1 MALTDSVAR
10 TFNMN
15 EDSWRRHANPWSVWT
30 RFAAIPAFALAV
42 WSRDWIGWW
51 SLAPVGAV
59 VAWLFLNVVV
69 FRPVERPVHWTSKGI
84 FGEHQWLKRGNELPE
99 AHRIV
104 MRWLIAAGLAGMA
117 TMAYGLVILAPW
129 PTLAGM
135 AVLVL
140 AQLWRIDRFGLLY
153 EMDGVPE
160 HRIRR

>member
-1 MALTDSVAR
+1 MSARNVIAR

-15 EDSWRRHANPWSVWT
+15 EGAWRRHANPWSVWT

-42 WSRDWIGWW
+42 WSREWLGWW
-51 SLAPVGAV
+51 ALVPVAAV
-59 VAWLFLNVVV
+59 IAWLFLNVAV
-69 FRPVERPVHWTSKGI
+69 FRPVDHPMHWASKGI
-84 FGEHQWLKRGNELPE
+84 FGEHEWLRRGDDLPRE
-99 AHRIV
+99 HRTV

-117 TMAYGLVILAPW
+117 TMGYGLVVLEFW

-153 EMDGVPE
+153 EANAG
-160 HRIRR
+160 R